1 MFPALPGGAGAMI
14 STVADLQTYVK
25 ALCTGT
31 LFKPATHKARLEGR
45 SLEELPSLCNTVND
59 Y

>member
-1 MFPALPGGAGAMI
+1 
-14 STVADLQTYVK
+14 LQIYVK